1 MGFLRPK
8 LPPPPPPPPPMPMLP
23 PASPEEFTSQQVKQV
38 KKAMIDKK
46 KGYTETILTG
56 KQGDESEADT
66 YQKTLLG
73 A

>member
-1 MGFLRPK
+1 
-8 LPPPPPPPPPMPMLP
+8 MPMLP
-23 PASPEEFTSQQVKQV
+23 PASPEEFTSQQVKRV

-56 KQGDESEADT
+56 TQGDESEADT